1 VGARGGPM
9 VALLPSPEGRGWG
22 ADKLAA
28 VLARM
33 KAKIGA
39 AGIVVGDVDVA
50 GATRVPESDP
60 TATAALLALASV
72 CVGDDDDWAHVGAAV
87 GAPVVIVHGESS
99 PVAFG
104 PSSRHGA
111 AAYTTR
117 GTCDLCVASPG
128 RRCLACLAPDKVAD
142 IAEEL
147 AASGWPWDRLA
158 RVMP

>member
-1 VGARGGPM
+1 M

-22 ADKLAA
+22 TDKLAA
-28 VLARM
+28 MLARLT
-33 KAKIGA
+33 ARIGA
-39 AGIVVGDVDVA
+39 AGVVVGDVDVP
-50 GATRVPESDP
+50 GAARVRESDP
-60 TATAALLALASV
+60 AVTAALLALASV

-87 GAPVVIVHGESS
+87 GAPVVTVHGESS

-104 PSSRHGA
+104 PASRHGA

-117 GTCDLCVASPG
+117 GTCDACVASPG
-128 RRCLACLAPDKVAD
+128 RRCLACLAPEKVAGV
-142 IAEEL
+142 AEEL